1 MAYTETKLTNL
12 GHLKDLAIK
21 SQAEI
26 AAVEAKIP
34 TNVSQLTNDA
44 QYQTS
49 SQVTTAIQQAIAAS
63 GHASFQKVDA
73 VPEAESAQT
82 NILYLVMN
90 DETSHY
96 DIYAKVDNEMV
107 LVKALFIA
115 AAAGDTRAFDRI
127 QDVLGRSVA
136 REELALKKQEAKRKA
151 ASGTDTENRIGSY
164 LDALAEVLKDGD

>member
-1 MAYTETKLTNL
+1 MANEKNLVPFDERTE
-12 GHLKDLAIK
+12 
-21 SQAEI
+21 SEQREI
-26 AAVEAKIP
+26 ASAGGK
-34 TNVSQLTNDA
+34 
-44 QYQTS
+44 
-49 SQVTTAIQQAIAAS
+49 AS
-63 GHASFQKVDA
+63 GKARRRKKSLKQKMQLLLSLPPADNDQTELSAMGVD
-73 VPEAESAQT
+73 PDD
-82 NILYLVMN
+82 M
-90 DETSHY
+90 
-96 DIYAKVDNEMV
+96 DNEMV

>member
-1 MAYTETKLTNL
+1 MANERNL
-12 GHLKDLAIK
+12 VPNSARTPSERRENASKAGI
-21 SQAEI
+21 
-26 AAVEAKIP
+26 
-34 TNVSQLTNDA
+34 
-44 QYQTS
+44 
-49 SQVTTAIQQAIAAS
+49 AS
-63 GHASFQKVDA
+63 GKARRRKKSLKQKMQLLLSLPAADTDRTELTIMGVD
-73 VPEAESAQT
+73 PDD
-82 NILYLVMN
+82 M
-90 DETSHY
+90 
-96 DIYAKVDNEMV
+96 DNEMV